1 MAENLFPHLKWDQLW
16 AATLETLYMT
26 ALSGVATFVLGIVLG
41 LALFLT
47 ARGGLFHNRTV
58 YSVISIVVNVFRSI
72 PFIILIVLLIPF
84 TKTVVG
90 TILGANAALPALI
103 VGAAPFYARLVEIA
117 LREVDKGV
125 IEATR
130 SMGARLSTLVFRVL
144 LPESSPALV
153 SGITVTLIALVSYSA
168 MAGVIGAGGLGNLAY
183 LEGFQ
188 RNHGDV
194 TGTIIMKKTLTL
206 IAAATLSALSFAS
219 WADTLTV
226 GASNT
231 PHAEI
236 LEQAKPI
243 LAKQGIDL
251 EIKPFQDYILP
262 NTALAG
268 HDIDA
273 NYFQHIPYLNSV
285 LKDHEGDKDY
295 DFVSAGAIHI
305 EPIGIY
311 SKKYKSL
318 KDLPEGGKI
327 IMRDAVSEEGRIL
340 SIFEKEGVIKLK
352 PGIDKVTARISD
364 IVENPKKLQFTPNVE
379 ASLLPQM
386 YNNDEG
392 AAVVI
397 NANYAIDAGLD
408 PVHDPIAVE
417 SGENNPYANIITVHR
432 GDEKKKDIVALV
444 NVLHSKE
451 IQDWIRTKYKGA
463 VIPVN
468 N

>member
-16 AATLETLYMT
+16 SATQETLYMT

-47 ARGGLFHNRTV
+47 ARGGLFQNRTV

-84 TKTVVG
+84 TKTIVG

-194 TGTIIMKKTLTL
+194 TLV
-206 IAAATLSALSFAS
+206 AT
-219 WADTLTV
+219 V
-226 GASNT
+226 
-231 PHAEI
+231 
-236 LEQAKPI
+236 PI
-243 LAKQGIDL
+243 LIIVFIIQ
-251 EIKPFQDYILP
+251 FC
-262 NTALAG
+262 
-268 HDIDA
+268 
-273 NYFQHIPYLNSV
+273 
-285 LKDHEGDKDY
+285 GD
-295 DFVSAGAIHI
+295 
-305 EPIGIY
+305 
-311 SKKYKSL
+311 
-318 KDLPEGGKI
+318 
-327 IMRDAVSEEGRIL
+327 
-340 SIFEKEGVIKLK
+340 VI
-352 PGIDKVTARISD
+352 T
-364 IVENPKKLQFTPNVE
+364 
-379 ASLLPQM
+379 SLL
-386 YNNDEG
+386 DK
-392 AAVVI
+392 
-397 NANYAIDAGLD
+397 
-408 PVHDPIAVE
+408 
-417 SGENNPYANIITVHR
+417 R
-432 GDEKKKDIVALV
+432 
-444 NVLHSKE
+444 
-451 IQDWIRTKYKGA
+451 
-463 VIPVN
+463 
-468 N
+468 

>member
-47 ARGGLFHNRTV
+47 ARGGLFHNRAV

-84 TKTVVG
+84 TKTIVG

-194 TGTIIMKKTLTL
+194 TLVATVTIL
-206 IAAATLSALSFAS
+206 IIVFIIQFC
-219 WADTLTV
+219 
-226 GASNT
+226 G
-231 PHAEI
+231 
-236 LEQAKPI
+236 
-243 LAKQGIDL
+243 
-251 EIKPFQDYILP
+251 
-262 NTALAG
+262 
-268 HDIDA
+268 DA
-273 NYFQHIPYLNSV
+273 I
-285 LKDHEGDKDY
+285 
-295 DFVSAGAIHI
+295 
-305 EPIGIY
+305 
-311 SKKYKSL
+311 
-318 KDLPEGGKI
+318 
-327 IMRDAVSEEGRIL
+327 
-340 SIFEKEGVIKLK
+340 
-352 PGIDKVTARISD
+352 T
-364 IVENPKKLQFTPNVE
+364 
-379 ASLLPQM
+379 SLL
-386 YNNDEG
+386 DK
-392 AAVVI
+392 
-397 NANYAIDAGLD
+397 
-408 PVHDPIAVE
+408 
-417 SGENNPYANIITVHR
+417 R
-432 GDEKKKDIVALV
+432 
-444 NVLHSKE
+444 
-451 IQDWIRTKYKGA
+451 
-463 VIPVN
+463 
-468 N
+468 